1 MRLAERAFKSNHIKT
16 IEFRGNSLKVIGEAS
31 FQDNDLSQL
40 MLPDGLEKIESEA
53 FTGNPGD
60 DHYNN
65 RVVLWTKSGKNPY
78 GLATENTYVN
88 PDKSLWQESPE
99 IDYTKWLEED
109 FTYQKIV
116 LQVFQIKAYKK

>member
-1 MRLAERAFKSNHIKT
+1 M
-16 IEFRGNSLKVIGEAS
+16 IGEAS

-65 RVVLWTKSGKNPY
+65 RVVLWTKSGKILMVLLLKIPMLILISHY
-78 GLATENTYVN
+78 GR
-88 PDKSLWQESPE
+88 K
-99 IDYTKWLEED
+99 
-109 FTYQKIV
+109 V
-116 LQVFQIKAYKK
+116 LRLIILNG